1 MQTITTLYK
10 AGASGQ
16 GRVQVKSQYGTKR
29 VLWDD
34 ALNSEQNHRAAVVA
48 TLDQINAARGTR
60 FTIVNSA
67 PHHADNGGWVFLINQ
82 VPEFMPLYMS
92 ITVRF
97 MPATNKGAAYMKA
110 FSWLYPN
117 GVRINYQ
124 PGVADGSDIQGFAR
138 HAAGIM
144 LEMVNEKC
152 KESGIE
158 GFRIHEYIQAY
169 NDDRIFSLRYL

>member
-48 TLDQINAARGTR
+48 TLKQINEARGTR
-60 FTIVNSA
+60 FTIINSA
-67 PHHADNGGWVFLINQ
+67 PHHGDNGGWVFLINQ
-82 VPEFMPLYMS
+82 LPEVAPCHMS

-97 MPATNKGAAYMKA
+97 MPGTNTRPAYMKVH
-110 FSWLYPN
+110 SWLCPA
-117 GVRINYQ
+117 GVRVEYSRATQ
-124 PGVADGSDIQGFAR
+124 PGDVQGAAFYAAR
-138 HAAGIM
+138 IMLDMINDEVKDAGI
-144 LEMVNEKC
+144 
-152 KESGIE
+152 SYSI
-158 GFRIHEYIQAY
+158 RDYIQTY
-169 NDDRIFSLRYL
+169 NGDRVFSLI

>member
-82 VPEFMPLYMS
+82 APEIAPCYMS

-97 MPATNKGAAYMKA
+97 MPGTNTRPAYMKVHSWVFPKGTTVNYSRETAPGDVQGAA
-110 FSWLYPN
+110 FYAARVMLDM
-117 GVRINYQ
+117 INDE
-124 PGVADGSDIQGFAR
+124 VKD
-138 HAAGIM
+138 AGISYS
-144 LEMVNEKC
+144 L
-152 KESGIE
+152 GD
-158 GFRIHEYIQAY
+158 YIQTY
-169 NDDRIFSLRYL
+169 DQDRVFSLR